1 MAFLGEIGFAFQLIL
16 QRVLDLINQAISN
29 RETLWILLPLVVT
42 FFLIELYFRRYRRET
57 LGWESAVGNSL
68 VLFFVAITLF
78 SYLDRN
84 NLLFG
89 VSSLSSEIFPIAL
102 TKSIITFFI
111 LLESILL
118 ILLDFFHLMP
128 KKIAFGISSSMIINI
143 ISIMCVLLVYS
154 ELPLDI
160 VTILAILFLI
170 AVLILVLNLI
180 SPLVPEKKIKEPPPA
195 PPIKISAK
203 TKNKFK

>member
-1 MAFLGEIGFAFQLIL
+1 MAFLGEIGLAIQLIL
-16 QRVLDLINQAISN
+16 QRTLDLVNQAISN
-29 RETLWILLPLVVT
+29 RETLWILLPMVIT
-42 FFLIELYFRRYRRET
+42 FFLIELYFKRYRKET

-89 VSSLSSEIFPIAL
+89 VSSLSPEIFSIAL
-102 TKSIITFFI
+102 AKSIITFFI

-128 KKIAFGISSSMIINI
+128 KKFAFGVSSSMIINI
-143 ISIMCVLLVYS
+143 IGIMCVLLVYS
-154 ELPLDI
+154 DLPLDI

-170 AVLILVLNLI
+170 AVLILILNLI
-180 SPLVPEKKIKEPPPA
+180 IPLIPEQKIKEPPK
-195 PPIKISAK
+195 PPIKISSK